1 MKNLIKRILKEEVN
15 KKPDSVRY
23 WVVFVSGIES
33 TWGYET
39 QRSSFDKSYSYNLPV
54 KQFRYKG
61 SSDWNKNVE
70 DEFKK
75 FLSENEIDSVILF
88 SAGCYA
94 ANTAADIVGPENVYC
109 IEPYKTSTK
118 WTKVPAKNF
127 YVNKTT
133 ENRGSIAKSGIPE
146 ENKNTF
152 YGKDGHVESL
162 TWAVSKIF

>member
-1 MKNLIKRILKEEVN
+1 MKNLIKKILKEEVEN
-15 KKPDSVRY
+15 ETTY
-23 WVVFVSGIES
+23 VVFVSGIES
-33 TWGYET
+33 KW
-39 QRSSFDKSYSYNLPV
+39 SSTIQKNWFDEGYSYNLPV

-61 SSDWNKNVE
+61 TSDWNKNVE

-75 FLSENEIDSVILF
+75 FLDKNKIDSVILF

-109 IEPYKTSTK
+109 IEPWKTSIK
-118 WTKVPAKNF
+118 WAKVPAKNF
-127 YVNKTT
+127 YVNKTI

-152 YGKDGHVESL
+152 YGNNGHVESL
-162 TWAVSKIF
+162 TWSVSKIF